1 MSDTSKEM
9 EKQLGLYAD
18 TITGFAT
25 AQLLAFTYLMAQGG
39 CFTKN
44 VLNTIS
50 LPIVIGIG
58 VNVIYWRLVRWCH
71 RALGRISKATQ
82 ARKTKEATATGA
94 ETPTE
99 AEEDVAVQGIVRS
112 VQTARCWII
121 GADLAMTLIVL
132 GLIRLGVCL
141 GQFCFDCKK

>member
-1 MSDTSKEM
+1 MSDTSREM

-58 VNVIYWRLVRWCH
+58 VNAIYWLLVRWCH
-71 RALGRISKATQ
+71 DALGRISKATE
-82 ARKTKEATATGA
+82 AGRTKEAAANGM
-94 ETPTE
+94 ETPTQ

-112 VQTARCWII
+112 VQRARYWII
-121 GADLAMTLIVL
+121 GADLAMTLMVL

-141 GQFCFDCKK
+141 GQFCLDCKK